1 MATAIAN
8 PIAISEAD
16 LFDHEIR
23 RIQTLRAQVVVHHP
37 FWATLLLP
45 MQVEL
50 SPWIPTFAATDC
62 VSRMWINP
70 FWTYHLSLKQLGY
83 ILIHEVGHLVFLTAA
98 RRLTRDHHR
107 WNDATDYA
115 INAII
120 EELTDK
126 DGRKLY
132 ERPDLEIPD
141 LGLVLRP
148 LYDEAFKNLVA
159 EEIYDTLKT
168 EEPETCPRCGQK
180 HRRPQNGSGGTGKA
194 NAPLTRQNG
203 KENPN
208 GASGAGN
215 KPHPQNG
222 TAQNTPQAGS
232 PQPQNGNRNNGKD
245 GRKSQ
250 DSQQGDLF
258 GPGQCPRQGE
268 DQDQNPQDGGSHT
281 GDGQNSSDGQGDG
294 KGHPGCPNQQTGSDG
309 VLDFNGH
316 CRPGQTD
323 VHLPPDLTERQVQ
336 DVIDQIINAHQ
347 IWNASNQRGSMPAGL
362 SRFIQK
368 LREARVPWQRVVHQY
383 AGTALAKDDFSLNP
397 PHRRWL
403 QYDIIRPS
411 LRSETIALLAIAM
424 DSSGSTQ
431 PVLEEFAAEMAKL
444 HTLAEETLI
453 LTCDAQIHQVVKT
466 REVPEFLRRLKIQG
480 GGGTSHL
487 PVFEWFKKNRMFPDL
502 LVALTDLQ
510 SEFPPQRPPF
520 PVLWC
525 VTEDHGPGPGWGKI
539 VVIPHEPARTSQN
552 T

>member
-1 MATAIAN
+1 MATAVAKS
-8 PIAISEAD
+8 IAISAEQ

-50 SPWIPTFAATDC
+50 SHWIPTFAATDC
-62 VSRMWINP
+62 VSRIWINP
-70 FWTYHLSLKQLGY
+70 SWTYHLSLKQLGY
-83 ILIHEVGHLVFLTAA
+83 ILIHEVGHVVFLTAA

-126 DGRKLY
+126 DGKKLY

-148 LYDEAFKNLVA
+148 LYNEAFKNLVA
-159 EEIYDTLKT
+159 EEIYDKLES

-180 HRRPQNGSGGTGKA
+180 HRQARNGSGGTGEA
-194 NAPLTRQNG
+194 NTPEARQNG
-203 KENPN
+203 GENPA
-208 GASGAGN
+208 GGSGTR
-215 KPHPQNG
+215 KTPQPQNG
-222 TAQNTPQAGS
+222 TEQNPPHAGS
-232 PQPQNGNRNNGKD
+232 PQPQNGNGNNADAAKGGRNPKD
-245 GRKSQ
+245 SP
-250 DSQQGDLF
+250 QGDLF
-258 GPGQCPRQGE
+258 GPGQCSRQGE
-268 DQDQNPQDGGSHT
+268 DHGQNPSDGR
-281 GDGQNSSDGQGDG
+281 GDGQGN
-294 KGHPGCPNQQTGSDG
+294 PGCPDQEGGGDG
-309 VLDFNGH
+309 LPDFNGH

-323 VHLPPDLTERQVQ
+323 VHIPPDLTGRQVQ
-336 DVIDQIINAHQ
+336 DLIDQIINAHQ
-347 IWNASNQRGSMPAGL
+347 IWNASNQRGSMPLGL

-368 LREARVPWQRVVHQY
+368 LREARVPWQRVLHQY
-383 AGTALAKDDFSLNP
+383 AGTALAKEEFSLNP

-411 LRSETIALLAIAM
+411 FRSETIALLAIAL

-431 PVLEEFAAEMAKL
+431 PLLEEFAAEMAKL
-444 HTLAEETLI
+444 YTLAEETLI

-466 REVPEFLRRLKIQG
+466 REVPEFLRRLTIRG

-487 PVFEWFKKNRMFPDL
+487 PVFEWFKNHRMGLDL
-502 LVALTDLQ
+502 LVALTDLH
-510 SEFPPQRPPF
+510 SEFPEQRPPF

-525 VTEDHGPGPGWGKI
+525 VNQDHGPGPGWGKI
-539 VVIPHEPARTSQN
+539 VVIPDEAARRSQN

>member
-1 MATAIAN
+1 MATATAKSIV
-8 PIAISEAD
+8 ISPEE
-16 LFDHEIR
+16 LFDHERR

-45 MQVEL
+45 TQVTL
-50 SPWIPTFAATDC
+50 SPGIPTFAATDC
-62 VSRMWINP
+62 VSRIWINP

-83 ILIHEVGHLVFLTAA
+83 ILIHEVGHIVFLTAA

-126 DGRKLY
+126 DGKRLY

-141 LGLVLRP
+141 IGLVFRP
-148 LYDEAFKNLVA
+148 LYDEAFKHLVA
-159 EEIYDTLKT
+159 EEIYEKLTS
-168 EEPETCPRCGQK
+168 EEPETCPRCCQVPRRTQNPRGGTGEVSGQ
-180 HRRPQNGSGGTGKA
+180 HSGQNRNENTAGESGTGNMAQPQNGTGQNTPHAGSPRPQNGIGKNGNGGTGE
-194 NAPLTRQNG
+194 P
-203 KENPN
+203 
-208 GASGAGN
+208 
-215 KPHPQNG
+215 KPQV
-222 TAQNTPQAGS
+222 
-232 PQPQNGNRNNGKD
+232 
-245 GRKSQ
+245 SQ
-250 DSQQGDLF
+250 HGDPS

-268 DQDQNPQDGGSHT
+268 DQGQDPRHGLRGEKGDPGCSNPEGG
-281 GDGQNSSDGQGDG
+281 GDGL
-294 KGHPGCPNQQTGSDG
+294 P
-309 VLDFNGH
+309 DFNGH

-336 DVIDQIINAHQ
+336 DLVDQIINAHQ
-347 IWNASNQRGSMPAGL
+347 IWNASNRRGSMPAGL
-362 SRFIQK
+362 GRFIQK
-368 LREARVPWQRVVHQY
+368 LREARVPWQRVLHQV
-383 AGTALAKDDFSLNP
+383 AGTALAKEDFSLNP

-411 LRSETIALLAIAM
+411 LRSETIALLAIAL

-431 PVLEEFAAEMAKL
+431 LVLEEFAAEMVKL
-444 HTLAEETLI
+444 YTLAEETLI
-453 LTCDAQIHQVVKT
+453 LTCDAQVHQVVNT
-466 REVPEFLRRLKIQG
+466 RAVPKFLRRLKITG

-487 PVFEWFKKNRMFPDL
+487 PVFEWLKAHRMVPDL
-502 LVALTDLQ
+502 LVALTDLH
-510 SEFPPQRPPF
+510 SEFPAQRPPF

-539 VVIPHEPARTSQN
+539 VAIPREAARTIRN